1 MFTAEISLTNP
12 EASGL
17 RTARQKNHIMLNRC
31 SESLNLPTSN
41 GYLISNIKIGQ
52 LSRPTPIPS
61 KYITLGAFPMGG
73 VAETR
78 KATSIEVAFRTF
90 LRASFIDGRNKE
102 GFKNLV

>member
-1 MFTAEISLTNP
+1 
-12 EASGL
+12 
-17 RTARQKNHIMLNRC
+17 
-31 SESLNLPTSN
+31 
-41 GYLISNIKIGQ
+41 
-52 LSRPTPIPS
+52 
-61 KYITLGAFPMGG
+61 MGG